1 VSDEKW
7 INLLLPRFRYGNIE
21 PPGGGGTRRPG
32 YQFYRLV
39 PLDVMEITVGLG
51 IKDYTPEGVEQAIGN
66 FWPCVEQL
74 VEQKVDWIVLGG
86 APVSSQLGR
95 PRVLDLVRQV
105 RERTGLQLDTPM
117 EAVLAALQHLGAK
130 RVTVASR
137 WADQLN
143 SALQAYLESAGIE
156 VAAITTRG
164 QWAGESFAMSI
175 EQGLQMALDVGR
187 EAARLAPQADAILV
201 PGGSAM
207 SLHTIPALE
216 EEFGKPVLTNLNSE
230 VWNAFIRPGVIE
242 PVQNWGMLLRDGR

>member
-21 PPGGGGTRRPG
+21 PPAGGQVRRPG

-39 PLDVMEITVGLG
+39 PMDIMEIAVGLG
-51 IKDYTPEGVEQAIGN
+51 IKDYTPEGVEEAIDN
-66 FWPCVEQL
+66 FWPRVSEL
-74 VEQKVDWIVLGG
+74 VEQNVDWIVLGG

-95 PRVLDLVRQV
+95 PRVLELVQQVRQ
-105 RERTGLQLDTPM
+105 RHGLQLDTPM
-117 EAVLAALQHLGAK
+117 EAIIAALKHLGIN

-143 SALQAYLESAGIE
+143 NALKTYLESAGVE
-156 VAAITTRG
+156 VLAITSRG
-164 QWAGESFAMSI
+164 QWAGQAFTMSL

-187 EAARLAPQADAILV
+187 EAARLAPDAGAILV
-201 PGGSAM
+201 PGGAAM

-230 VWNAFIRPGVIE
+230 VWNALIRPGVIE
-242 PVQNWGMLLRDGR
+242 PIRGWGRLLAGER

>member
-1 VSDEKW
+1 MSDEKW

-21 PPGGGGTRRPG
+21 PPAGGQTRRPG

-39 PLDVMEITVGLG
+39 PLDIMEISVGLG
-51 IKDYTPEGVEQAIGN
+51 IKDYTPAGVDEAMGN
-66 FWPCVEQL
+66 FWPRVDEL
-74 VEQKVDWIVLGG
+74 VKEKIDWLVLGG

-117 EAVLAALQHLGAK
+117 EAILAALKHLGINQ
-130 RVTVASR
+130 VTVASR

-143 SALQAYLESAGIE
+143 DALKNYLQSAGVE
-156 VAAITTRG
+156 VLAVTTRG
-164 QWAGESFAMSI
+164 QWAGQSFAMSI
-175 EQGLQMALDVGR
+175 EEGLQMALDVGR
-187 EAARLAPQADAILV
+187 EAARLAPNAGAILV

-230 VWNAFIRPGVIE
+230 VWNALVHPGVIE
-242 PVQNWGMLLRDGR
+242 PVRGWGKLLAGER